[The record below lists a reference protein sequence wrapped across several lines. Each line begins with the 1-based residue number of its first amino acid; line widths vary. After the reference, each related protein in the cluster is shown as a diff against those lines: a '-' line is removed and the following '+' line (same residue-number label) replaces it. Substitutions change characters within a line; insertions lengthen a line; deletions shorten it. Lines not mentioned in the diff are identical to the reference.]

1 MIRRLRPDAAANGA
15 LCLSQRCS
23 SRTRKVSTAVLRLRG
38 ASASFPGSSRWP
50 GAAAVAVNTNAISR
64 RCFGSDLSGRMTA
77 AQLCCPQCGS
87 SLERAET
94 LAESAANSK
103 EPASKTPTEAAPASA
118 AFKEGD
124 VVKCSGCN
132 LHFAVKS
139 ASNSNNASRPAGAT
153 GNTSAPVAE
162 AVPSTPTYSNAAA
175 AAALSSLSSSSK
187 SLLAGNMQ
195 TRGTTMG
202 SDKTQTTTTPSHA
215 ATAAPRWRRM
225 NGAFGSHDSHGCGR
239 ILMGSDGSYSRWG
252 VREAR

>member
-1 MIRRLRPDAAANGA
+1 MIRRLRPDVAANGA

-23 SRTRKVSTAVLRLRG
+23 SRSRKVSTAVLRLRG
-38 ASASFPGSSRWP
+38 ASSSFPASSRWP

-77 AQLCCPQCGS
+77 VQLCCPQCGS
-87 SLERAET
+87 SLKRAET

-103 EPASKTPTEAAPASA
+103 EPASKPPTDAAPAST

-139 ASNSNNASRPAGAT
+139 ASSSNSAARPAAPAGI
-153 GNTSAPVAE
+153 NTSAPAAE
-162 AVPSTPTYSNAAA
+162 ATPSTPTYSNAAA

-202 SDKTQTTTTPSHA
+202 SDKTQTTTPSHA

-225 NGAFGSHDSHGCGR
+225 NGAFGSRDGDGWGGV
-239 ILMGSDGSYSRWG
+239 LMGSAGFL
-252 VREAR
+252 